1 MIVNSVKR
9 SVLETVGK
17 LIRIKVRISK
27 LKTTN
32 SIVTLETGIDR
43 ILHFGENIYFLYK
56 FLRY

>member
-32 SIVTLETGIDR
+32 SIVTLGNWDR
-43 ILHFGENIYFLYK
+43 
-56 FLRY
+56 